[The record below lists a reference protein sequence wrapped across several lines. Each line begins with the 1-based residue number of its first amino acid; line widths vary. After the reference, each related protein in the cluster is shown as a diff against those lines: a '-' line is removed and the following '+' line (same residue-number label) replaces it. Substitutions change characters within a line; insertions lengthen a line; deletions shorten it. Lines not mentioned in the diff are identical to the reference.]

1 MGRARD
7 LANILSSSGNVALD
21 SELGLSL
28 ITPTSIAVTG
38 GSGSGSISST
48 GKISLTS
55 ATSVKVNGCFSNSYD
70 NYKIIIA
77 GTNTS
82 TSISGCS
89 MKFVKNTVESSSNY
103 FYTYI
108 YAGNTGGPSRT
119 YAGSASQW
127 SAGALGDYSSSI
139 VYEIIE
145 PFVSATRTNY
155 FGNYV
160 SVASNN
166 NEMGIVN
173 GFHTITDSYDGFS
186 WSGGTFTGSL
196 SIYGYRK

>member
-7 LANILSSSGNVALD
+7 IANVLSSSTNIALD
-21 SELGLSL
+21 SEMGLSL

-38 GSGSGSISST
+38 GSGSISSS

-55 ATSVKVNGCFSNSYD
+55 ATSVKVNGCFSSSYD

-82 TSISGCS
+82 TSTAGCS
-89 MKFVKNTVESSSNY
+89 FKFVKNTVEASSNY
-103 FYTYI
+103 FRNFI
-108 YAGNTGGPSRT
+108 YSSNSGGPTRD
-119 YAGSASQW
+119 YAASQSLW
-127 SAGALGDYSSSI
+127 AAGAIGDYSSSV

-145 PFVSATRTNY
+145 PFVSTTRTNY
-155 FGNYV
+155 YGSYNA
-160 SVASNN
+160 VASSN

-173 GFHTITDSYDGFS
+173 GFHVTPDSYDGFS
-186 WSGGTFTGSL
+186 WSSGTFTGSL

>member
-7 LANILSSSGNVALD
+7 IANVLSSSTNIALD

-38 GSGSGSISST
+38 GSGSISST

-70 NYKIIIA
+70 NYKIIVA

-82 TSISGCS
+82 TSIAGCS
-89 MKFVKNTVESSSNY
+89 LKFVKNTVEQASGY

-108 YAGNTGGPSRT
+108 YANNSGGPSRS
-119 YAGSASQW
+119 YAASQSQW
-127 SAGALGDYSSSI
+127 SCGAMGDYFSSNT
-139 VYEIIE
+139 YEIIE
-145 PFVSATRTNY
+145 PFVSTSRTNY
-155 FGNYV
+155 YGNYTA
-160 SVASNN
+160 VASNN
-166 NEMGIVN
+166 NEVGIVN
-173 GFHTITDSYDGFS
+173 GFHVNLDSCDGFT
-186 WSGGTFTGSL
+186 WAGGTFTGSL
-196 SIYGYRK
+196 SIYGYRN

>member
-28 ITPTSIAVTG
+28 ITPTSFTVTG
-38 GSGSGSISST
+38 GSGTISST

-55 ATSVKVNGCFSNSYD
+55 ATAVKVNGCFSSSYD

-82 TSISGCS
+82 TSVAGCS
-89 MKFVKNTVESSSNY
+89 IKFVKNTVESSSNY

-108 YAGNTGGPSRT
+108 YAGNSAGPSRS
-119 YAGSASQW
+119 YAGSAAQW
-127 SAGALGDYSSSI
+127 SSGAMGDYFSSNI
-139 VYEIIE
+139 YEIVE
-145 PFVSATRTNY
+145 PFVSASRTNY
-155 FGNYV
+155 YSNYTA
-160 SVASNN
+160 VASTN

-173 GFHTITDSYDGFS
+173 GFHVTTDSYDGFS

>member
-7 LANILSSSGNVALD
+7 LANILSSSGSVALD
-21 SELGLSL
+21 SEMGLTL

-38 GSGSGSISST
+38 GSATSSISST

-55 ATSVKVNGCFSNSYD
+55 ATAVKVNGCFSSSYD

-82 TSISGCS
+82 TSVAGCS
-89 MKFVKNTVESSSNY
+89 IKFVKNGTESSSNY

-108 YAGNTGGPSRT
+108 YATNSGGPSRS

-127 SAGALGDYSSSI
+127 SSGALGDYFSSN

-145 PFVSATRTNY
+145 PFVSASRTNY
-155 FGNYV
+155 FSNYTA
-160 SVASNN
+160 VASTN

-196 SIYGYRK
+196 SIYGYRN